1 MRGFVE
7 KSWLPSIIT
16 HNRVK
21 LQRWLRG
28 NENKIIVHEEAGVRS
43 LYFSTGKVQSS
54 MRPSDPFE
62 LELGYTRT
70 MMGFLLFIDEP
81 KNILIVGLGGG
92 SLSKYCYR
100 QFSQARITTLE
111 INREV
116 IGLRD
121 CFLVPH
127 DDERFQVVHADAAD
141 YLERN
146 DIQADII
153 LLDGFAADGLP
164 EGLNSESFYGNCWRA
179 LSPHGVLVA
188 NFVGNNCQ
196 VEVYVDRLKAVFENQ
211 VWISTVF
218 ERANL
223 IAFAVN
229 DRDYSPSWPLLFMKA
244 KLLEARY
251 RLNLAQVLMNMHRSK
266 GMAKLPR

>member
-16 HNRVK
+16 HNRAK
-21 LQRWLRG
+21 LQKWLRG
-28 NENKIIVHEEAGVRS
+28 SENKIIVHEEAGVRS
-43 LYFSTGKVQSS
+43 LYFSAGKVQSS
-54 MRPSDPFE
+54 MRTSDPIE
-62 LELGYTRT
+62 LVLGYTMT
-70 MMGFLLFIDEP
+70 MMGFLLFMDEP

-141 YLERN
+141 YLERS

-164 EGLNSESFYGNCWRA
+164 EGLSSESFLWQLPARFEPAWGIGCQ
-179 LSPHGVLVA
+179 LCGEHLPGGGLCGSPESRIRKSSMDQHG
-188 NFVGNNCQ
+188 F
-196 VEVYVDRLKAVFENQ
+196 
-211 VWISTVF
+211 
-218 ERANL
+218 
-223 IAFAVN
+223 
-229 DRDYSPSWPLLFMKA
+229 
-244 KLLEARY
+244 
-251 RLNLAQVLMNMHRSK
+251 
-266 GMAKLPR
+266 